1 MLCCQFLT
9 KKKKKKQQT
18 QTLTQTLMF
27 VEGPDA
33 GHLQIP
39 PVLPPLNPFPQQPIT
54 EGALKTAANRH
65 DPTGQMPVAQ

>member
-1 MLCCQFLT
+1 MLPVFDKKKTKT
-9 KKKKKKQQT
+9 KKQT

-54 EGALKTAANRH
+54 EGALKTAASRH
-65 DPTGQMPVAQ
+65 DPTSQMPVAQ